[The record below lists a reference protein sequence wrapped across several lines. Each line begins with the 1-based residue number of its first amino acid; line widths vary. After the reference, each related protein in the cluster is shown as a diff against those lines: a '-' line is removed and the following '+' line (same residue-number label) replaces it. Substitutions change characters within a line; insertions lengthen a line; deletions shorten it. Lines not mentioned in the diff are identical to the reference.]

1 MNLLENSKGI
11 WKFASSGQLV
21 GWMKQHYSL
30 SAALIIG
37 IGAVLVLLFSG
48 SAPEEAP
55 ATAKVPEVKVGTVSS
70 LTAANTATFVGTV
83 RAVSEAD
90 IQTDRGGRVTSVR
103 VAAGARVAPG
113 TIIATLENA
122 SEQASVLQ
130 AQGAYQAAL
139 AASRQSTLGVAEA
152 NTALESANR
161 NAVTAVSSAYNT
173 TAGVVQTDIDIY
185 FSNPNSALPGLRTNG
200 FGETLAI
207 NSARVALQST
217 LTNWQR
223 ESLALTAVGN
233 LDRAVEDSRRYVGEV
248 ISLTDSLI
256 SALSRD
262 TDGGA
267 DAAAARATQI
277 DKLTTARGSLL
288 GVQSSLQG
296 TLSNLDAAR
305 DAKTRAEIN
314 ASNNTGASAADAQI
328 TQALGSLRAA
338 QANLE
343 KTILRTPI
351 GGVVEV
357 LRIKT
362 GDFLTPQTSI
372 ARVAGAQGLEVS
384 IFAGENDRNLFA
396 VGDTVT
402 IGETATGTVVNI
414 APAIDSLTQKTE
426 IKVAITGTDLVN
438 GDTVSVALGTTTS
451 RVNTTI
457 QVPITALKFTDT
469 AGSIF
474 VVENDRLKQVPV
486 EVGAISGSL
495 VTIESGLDATTE
507 FVLDARGRVV
517 DEQVTVV
524 RD

>member
-1 MNLLENSKGI
+1 MYVK
-11 WKFASSGQLV
+11 SGDLFR
-21 GWMKQHYSL
+21 WMKQHYFI

-37 IGAVLVLLFSG
+37 IGALAVFAFG
-48 SAPEEAP
+48 GGAPDEEP
-55 ATAKVPEVKVGTVSS
+55 AAARVTEVRVGTVSG

-103 VAAGARVAPG
+103 VAAGATVAPG

-139 AASRQSTLGVAEA
+139 AAARQSTQGVAEA
-152 NTALESANR
+152 NSALESANR
-161 NAVTAVSSAYNT
+161 NAITAVSTAYNST
-173 TAGVVQTDIDIY
+173 TGLVQTEIDTY
-185 FSNPNSALPGLRTNG
+185 FSNANSSFPGLRING
-200 FGETLAI
+200 YGATQTIVA
-207 NSARVALQST
+207 ARVSLENT
-217 LTNWQR
+217 LTKWRTANT
-223 ESLALTAVGN
+223 ALTTTSN
-233 LDRAVEDSRRYVGEV
+233 LDQAVEDSRRYVGEV
-248 ISLTDSLI
+248 IALTDSLI
-256 SALSRD
+256 AAITRDDEGGSAGD
-262 TDGGA
+262 
-267 DAAAARATQI
+267 AARAAQI
-277 DKLTTARGSLL
+277 DKLTAARGSLL

-296 TLSNLDAAR
+296 TLSSLDAAR

-314 ASNNTGASAADAQI
+314 ASNNSGASASDAQI

-402 IGETATGTVVNI
+402 ISETATGTVVNI

-426 IKVAITGTDLVN
+426 IKVAINGMDLVN
-438 GDTVSVALGTTTS
+438 GDTVSVSLGTTTP

-457 QVPITALKFTDT
+457 QVPITALKFTDI

-474 VVENDRLKQVPV
+474 VVENDRLKQVSV

-495 VTIESGLDATTE
+495 VTIKSGLDATTE

>member
-1 MNLLENSKGI
+1 MNFRDKIRGMLTYVT
-11 WKFASSGQLV
+11 SGQLLRTV
-21 GWMKQHYSL
+21 KQHKIKSAGVSIAVIGLVVFAL
-30 SAALIIG
+30 S
-37 IGAVLVLLFSG
+37 GAT
-48 SAPEEAP
+48 PEETDTTPRLA
-55 ATAKVPEVKVGTVSS
+55 EVKVGTVSG
-70 LTAANTATFVGTV
+70 LTAATNATFVGTV

-103 VAAGARVAPG
+103 VAAGATVAPG

-122 SEQASVLQ
+122 SEQAAVLQ

-139 AASRQSTLGVAEA
+139 AAARQSTLGVAEA
-152 NTALESANR
+152 TSALETANR
-161 NAVTAVSSAYNT
+161 NAVTAISSAYNST
-173 TAGVVQTDIDIY
+173 TGLIQTELDIY
-185 FSNPNSALPGLRTNG
+185 FSNANSSFPGLRINGYGNTQTIVASRVSLERSITTWRTTN
-200 FGETLAI
+200 A
-207 NSARVALQST
+207 T
-217 LTNWQR
+217 LTTT
-223 ESLALTAVGN
+223 SN
-233 LDRAVEDSRRYVGEV
+233 LDQTIEDSRRYVGEA
-248 ISLTDSLI
+248 IALTDSLI
-256 SALSRD
+256 AAITRDDEGGSTGDALR
-262 TDGGA
+262 
-267 DAAAARATQI
+267 AAQV
-277 DKLTTARGSLL
+277 DKLTAARGSLL
-288 GVQSSLQG
+288 GIQSSLQG
-296 TLSNLDAAR
+296 TLASLDAAR

-314 ASNNTGASAADAQI
+314 ASNKAGPSTADAQI

-402 IGETATGTVVNI
+402 IGDTATGTVVNI

-426 IKVAITGTDLVN
+426 IKVAISGTNLVN
-438 GDTVSVALGTTTS
+438 GDTVSVSLGTTTT
-451 RVNTTI
+451 RTNTTI

-486 EVGAISGSL
+486 TVGDINGSL
-495 VTIESGLDATTE
+495 VVIESGLDATTE

-517 DEQVTVV
+517 DEQVTVT